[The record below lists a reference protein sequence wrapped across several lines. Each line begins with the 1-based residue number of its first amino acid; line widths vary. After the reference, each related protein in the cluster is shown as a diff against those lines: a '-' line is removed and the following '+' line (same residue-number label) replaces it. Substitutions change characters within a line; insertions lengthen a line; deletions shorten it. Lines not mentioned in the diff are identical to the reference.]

1 MRYQIEKS
9 NDKTVTR
16 AISIEVP
23 IMMGGCA
30 KSLTLA
36 VYQFW
41 QLAGSGAVPVAVA
54 SLLWSSPATRAT
66 HVKTAS
72 FDKAEPKYTKQCLF
86 LNPFKMSIYAGGF
99 PAFEFSCHPF

>member
-1 MRYQIEKS
+1 M
-9 NDKTVTR
+9 TR
-16 AISIEVP
+16 EISIEVA

-41 QLAGSGAVPVAVA
+41 QLAGSGAVAVAVA
-54 SLLWSSPATRAT
+54 SRLWSSPATRAT

-72 FDKAEPKYTKQCLF
+72 FGKVEPKYTKQCPF
-86 LNPFKMSIYAGGF
+86 LTPL
-99 PAFEFSCHPF
+99 

>member
-1 MRYQIEKS
+1 MPRE
-9 NDKTVTR
+9 
-16 AISIEVP
+16 ISIEVA
-23 IMMGGCA
+23 IVMGGCA

-72 FDKAEPKYTKQCLF
+72 FDKVEPKYTKQCPF
-86 LNPFKMSIYAGGF
+86 LTPF
-99 PAFEFSCHPF
+99 

>member
-1 MRYQIEKS
+1 
-9 NDKTVTR
+9 
-16 AISIEVP
+16 
-23 IMMGGCA
+23 MMGGCA
-30 KSLTLA
+30 KSLTSA

-41 QLAGSGAVPVAVA
+41 QLAESGAVPVAVA

-66 HVKTAS
+66 RATHVKTAS
-72 FDKAEPKYTKQCLF
+72 FGKVEPKYTKQCLF